1 LDKRA
6 YSYLLGLYLGD
17 GCIGDGAAMRK
28 KGVYFLVIA
37 CADAWPGLMDE
48 CEASI
53 RAVLPHNCVQRVP

>member
-1 LDKRA
+1 
-6 YSYLLGLYLGD
+6 
-17 GCIGDGAAMRK
+17 MRK